1 MDWKELLL
9 PILQAVLVP
18 LVGLI
23 ATLVSIYFGKMIN
36 LIKSEK
42 IKDFIWTL
50 VLANEQM
57 IKGKAKGVLRLEA
70 VRDAFFKAFPNYPE
84 ADFELLVE
92 AAVAKL
98 NLGKEAPKK

>member
-18 LVGLI
+18 LAGLL
-23 ATLVSIYFGKMIN
+23 ATLVSVYFGKLIN
-36 LIKSEK
+36 LINNDR
-42 IKDFIWTL
+42 IKDFIWQL
-50 VLANEQM
+50 VLANEQV
-57 IKGKAKGVLRLEA
+57 IKGKAKGVLRMQS
-70 VRDAFFKAFPNYPE
+70 VREAFFKAFPNYPPE
-84 ADFELLVE
+84 DFEILVE